1 MKEMPRFLT
10 QKDRSFLLNIET
22 FLSFILSCPSESL
35 SVGSLLF
42 NPSRRRRDG
51 REGMEIWFTQEDANL
66 EAALLIIVGCP

>member
-51 REGMEIWFTQEDANL
+51 LEIWFTQEDANL
-66 EAALLIIVGCP
+66 EAALLIIVGRP